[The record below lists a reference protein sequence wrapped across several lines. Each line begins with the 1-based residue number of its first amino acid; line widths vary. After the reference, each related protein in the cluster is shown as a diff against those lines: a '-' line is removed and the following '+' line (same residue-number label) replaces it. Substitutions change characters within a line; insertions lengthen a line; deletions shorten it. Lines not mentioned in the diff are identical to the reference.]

1 MIGSRRSRL
10 ATLAVTAAAVVSLS
24 GVLPVSA
31 HVTVT
36 PEGTAAGSYTVL
48 RFAVPHGC
56 DGSSTTKI
64 AIQIPEEFPTVTPG
78 MNYGWT
84 VEKVM
89 ETLATPVPDGHGGE
103 YTERVS
109 EVVYTAKEPLPD
121 GYYDQFLMSVR
132 LPEVDPG
139 TTLYFPTIQT
149 CEEGET
155 AWIQIP
161 EEGQSEDDLE
171 SPAPAFTVTEA
182 DPSAEE

>member
-10 ATLAVTAAAVVSLS
+10 ATLAVTAATVVSLS

-36 PEGTAAGSYTVL
+36 PEGTAAGSYTLL
-48 RFAVPHGC
+48 RFGVPHGC
-56 DGSSTTKI
+56 DGSSTTQI
-64 AIQIPEEFPTVTPG
+64 AIQIPEEFATVTPG

-89 ETLATPVPDGHGGE
+89 ETLATPIPDGHGGE

-121 GYYDQFLMSVR
+121 GYYDSFLMSVR
-132 LPEVDPG
+132 LPEDAAG

-182 DPSAEE
+182 EASAED